1 MAACRSV
8 HSPAMQHS
16 RTDLRPGRFVVAAS
30 LTTLLIVAF
39 ALLVAGCSAT
49 DGDTRDSEQPA
60 REAAAERPEAQPS
73 DEPSEAGDAAPD
85 PAADL
90 PLEVLVGELVMTK
103 LVGATA
109 NEEELRAVAR
119 LQVGGIILFGP
130 SVVDEPQL
138 RALLGSL
145 RTARAG
151 AATRAGLPPGLL
163 VSVDQE
169 GGSIRNVP
177 FAPPE
182 FTQPRIAETG
192 DVALARSEAQATG
205 DALSALGITMDLG
218 PVADLVQPPNR
229 TMAGRS
235 FGSDPAT
242 VARFIA
248 PTVAGLEEGG
258 VAAAAKHFPGFG
270 AATANSDDDVAY
282 VDRSLAELRREE
294 LVPFQAAIKAG
305 TSAIMVSHGIHR
317 ELGSTLPGTLD
328 PRIATELL
336 RDELGFEGVAMT
348 DSMNARGLR
357 EAWGDTVPRACPVSI
372 AAGIDLMLLTGTIET
387 ARLCRARILDAVASG
402 TLSEARVREAARRVI
417 ELRQR
422 TAAA

>member
-1 MAACRSV
+1 
-8 HSPAMQHS
+8 MQHNRADHRHDRS
-16 RTDLRPGRFVVAAS
+16 AVAS
-30 LTTLLIVAF
+30 LLIATLVLTL
-39 ALLVAGCSAT
+39 ALLVTGCAAT
-49 DGDTRDSEQPA
+49 DDDTSKSEPPA
-60 REAAAERPEAQPS
+60 REAATDRPDTEAS
-73 DEPSEAGDAAPD
+73 DEPVENADEAAPD

-90 PLEVLVGELVMTK
+90 PLETLVGELVMTK
-103 LVGATA
+103 LVGPTA
-109 NEEELRAVAR
+109 SEEELRAVAR

-145 RTARAG
+145 RKARAG

-182 FTQPRIAETG
+182 YTQPGLAETG
-192 DVALARSEAQATG
+192 DVALARTEARATG
-205 DALSALGITMDLG
+205 EALSALGITMDLG
-218 PVADLVQPPNR
+218 PVADLVQSPNR

-235 FGSDPAT
+235 FGTDPAT

-270 AATANSDDDVAY
+270 ASTANSDDAVAY
-282 VDRSLAELRREE
+282 VDRSMAELRREE
-294 LVPFQAAIKAG
+294 LVPFRAAIKAG

-328 PRIATELL
+328 PRISTTLL

-387 ARLCRARILDAVASG
+387 ARLCRARILDAVRSG
-402 TLSEARVREAARRVI
+402 DLPEARVREAAKRVI
-417 ELRQR
+417 ELRLR

>member
-1 MAACRSV
+1 MATQRSV
-8 HSPAMQHS
+8 HSAAMRISRPATPRHRSVAESFRAGALVVLLAMLVTGCAV
-16 RTDLRPGRFVVAAS
+16 TDDETS
-30 LTTLLIVAF
+30 KTTT
-39 ALLVAGCSAT
+39 ST
-49 DGDTRDSEQPA
+49 
-60 REAAAERPEAQPS
+60 REAATDRPDPS
-73 DEPSEAGDAAPD
+73 ASDAPIDDTDPAPD
-85 PAADL
+85 PAAEL
-90 PLEVLVGELVMTK
+90 PLETLVGELVMTK
-103 LVGATA
+103 LVGPTA

-145 RTARAG
+145 RKARTG

-177 FAPPE
+177 FAPPDY
-182 FTQPRIAETG
+182 TQPRLAETG
-192 DVALARSEAQATG
+192 DVGLARSEAKATG
-205 DALSALGITMDLG
+205 AALSALGITMDLG

-229 TMAGRS
+229 TMVGRS
-235 FGSDPAT
+235 FGADPKT
-242 VARFIA
+242 VASFIA
-248 PTVAGLEEGG
+248 PTVQGLEEGG

-270 AATANSDDDVAY
+270 ASTANSDEAVAY
-282 VDRSLAELRREE
+282 VDRTLAELRREE
-294 LVPFQAAIKAG
+294 LVPFRAAIKAG

-328 PRIATELL
+328 PKISTTLL

-387 ARLCRARILDAVASG
+387 ARLCRARILDAVRSG
-402 TLSEARVREAARRVI
+402 DLPEARVREAARRVI
-417 ELRQR
+417 ELRMR
-422 TAAA
+422 TAGD